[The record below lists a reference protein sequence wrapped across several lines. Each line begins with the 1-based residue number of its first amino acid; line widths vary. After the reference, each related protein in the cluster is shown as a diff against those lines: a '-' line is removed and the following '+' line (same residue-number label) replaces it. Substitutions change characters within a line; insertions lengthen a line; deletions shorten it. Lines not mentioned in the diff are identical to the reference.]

1 MPSEKRTRRGRRA
14 SRKDANGL
22 VRWSDTYAA
31 AWFGLLET
39 HKRLTAELERE
50 LKAQHGLSLSGFE
63 LLTRL
68 ARAEERTMRL
78 TTLAEA
84 AGLSLSRVSRVLD
97 LLETDQLVERHGDPS
112 DTRAKN
118 AWLTPAGLE
127 RLQAAQAT
135 HFAGVER
142 LFFDHV
148 DDADVAT
155 LARVFEPF
163 RR

>member
-1 MPSEKRTRRGRRA
+1 MTSAKHPERRRT
-14 SRKDANGL
+14 DADGL
-22 VRWSDTYAA
+22 VRWSDAYAA

-39 HKRLTAELERE
+39 HKHLTAQLESE
-50 LKAQHGLSLSGFE
+50 LKSQHGLSLSGFE

-97 LLETDQLVERHGDPS
+97 MLEARELIERRGDPS

-118 AWLTPAGLE
+118 AWLTTAGLDV
-127 RLQAAQAT
+127 LQAAQET

-148 DDADVAT
+148 SDSDVAT
-155 LARVFEPF
+155 LAHVFQPF

>member
-1 MPSEKRTRRGRRA
+1 MAPASKKPRRRRSYRT
-14 SRKDANGL
+14 DANGL
-22 VRWSDTYAA
+22 VRWSDKYAA

-39 HKRLTAELERE
+39 HKRLTAELERD
-50 LKAQHGLSLSGFE
+50 LKARHGLSLSGFE

-68 ARAEERTMRL
+68 AWADERTLRL

-84 AGLSLSRVSRVLD
+84 AGLSLSRVSRILD
-97 LLETDQLVERHGDPS
+97 LLEARELVERREDPG

-127 RLQAAQAT
+127 LLQAAQET
-135 HFAGVER
+135 HFVGVER

-148 DDADVAT
+148 PEPDVAT